1 MKKKNRNPNSK
12 LHDYSKYASKW
23 NGVEIPSD
31 DERYYGIHRDG
42 NRVKIDIK
50 RMKKIGTSG
59 VPTSVLD
66 AASALPRNTTYFLPK
81 RLHRHDYVINQF
93 RDKLAELTASW
104 REYKTA
110 FGAITSP
117 TDIAE
122 QVRLERL
129 HTGLDDNEDATVA
142 GILSGAKRQ
151 TTYNKLWISQ
161 CAQFIHQM
169 ATELDALMLRKCVYL
184 GYARKDVT
192 RGSMRDYLNGTMKGR
207 ARIES
212 LKGYDVYAKFFTVW
226 NMLKHNSEDLFEK
239 MQKNYPEM
247 LLTDQYRNGEMSQ
260 YYLKIGDDYRRSY
273 RRTCLLHR
281 AAARCHSYHPRNH
294 LNYIVNEEGL
304 FLLQFGVR
312 SKPSFFVAQKPQY
325 LLAMRR
331 KKGVFKHETHDS
343 R

>member
-1 MKKKNRNPNSK
+1 MKKKNRNPHSK
-12 LHDYSKYASKW
+12 VHDYSKYASKW

-59 VPTSVLD
+59 VPTKVLD

-110 FGAITSP
+110 FGTITSP

-184 GYARKDVT
+184 GFAEKEVT
-192 RGSMRDYLNGTMKGR
+192 RGKMHTYLNGTMKGR

-247 LLTDQYRNGEMSQ
+247 LLTDKYRNGEMSQ
-260 YYLKIGDDYRRSY
+260 YYLKIGDEYIEAMLVDLLPFYEALCSEFFDEDVEAAEWNYDDYFADKVKQAIKEI
-273 RRTCLLHR
+273 TNPLD
-281 AAARCHSYHPRNH
+281 
-294 LNYIVNEEGL
+294 V
-304 FLLQFGVR
+304 
-312 SKPSFFVAQKPQY
+312 
-325 LLAMRR
+325 
-331 KKGVFKHETHDS
+331 
-343 R
+343 

>member
-1 MKKKNRNPNSK
+1 MKKKNRNPHSK
-12 LHDYSKYASKW
+12 VHDYSKYASKW

-59 VPTSVLD
+59 VPTKVLD
-66 AASALPRNTTYFLPK
+66 AVSALPRNTTYFLPK

-93 RDKLAELTASW
+93 RDKLSELSSAW
-104 REYKTA
+104 REYKAA
-110 FGAITSP
+110 FSNIASP
-117 TDIAE
+117 ADIAE
-122 QVRLERL
+122 RVRLERIN
-129 HTGLDDNEDATVA
+129 TGLYDNEDATAA
-142 GILSGAKRQ
+142 GIISGVKRQ

-184 GYARKDVT
+184 GFSEKEVN
-192 RGSMRDYLNGTMKGR
+192 RGKLHTYLNGTMRGKIK
-207 ARIES
+207 IED
-212 LKGYDVYAKFFTVW
+212 LPGYDTYIKFFTIW

-260 YYLKIGDDYRRSY
+260 YYLKIGDEYIESMLVELLPFYEALCADFFDEDVEAADWNYDDYF
-273 RRTCLLHR
+273 
-281 AAARCHSYHPRNH
+281 AEKVKQA
-294 LNYIVNEEGL
+294 INEITNPLG
-304 FLLQFGVR
+304 
-312 SKPSFFVAQKPQY
+312 A
-325 LLAMRR
+325 
-331 KKGVFKHETHDS
+331 
-343 R
+343 

>member
-1 MKKKNRNPNSK
+1 MKKKNRNPHSK
-12 LHDYSKYASKW
+12 VHDYSKYASKW

-50 RMKKIGTSG
+50 RMNKIGTSG
-59 VPTSVLD
+59 VPTKVLD
-66 AASALPRNTTYFLPK
+66 AASALPRNTTYFLPT

-104 REYKTA
+104 KEYKTA
-110 FGAITSP
+110 FGTIISP
-117 TDIAE
+117 SDIAE
-122 QVRLERL
+122 QIRLERL

-142 GILSGAKRQ
+142 GIISGAKRQ
-151 TTYNKLWISQ
+151 ATYNKLWISQ
-161 CAQFIHQM
+161 CAQFMHQM

-192 RGSMRDYLNGTMKGR
+192 RGSMHDYLNGTMKGR
-207 ARIES
+207 ARIEE
-212 LKGYDVYAKFFTVW
+212 LKGYDVYVKFFTVW

-260 YYLKIGDDYRRSY
+260 YYLKIGDEYIESMLVELLPFYEALCSNFFDEYVEAADWNYDDYFVEKINQ
-273 RRTCLLHR
+273 TIKEITN
-281 AAARCHSYHPRNH
+281 P
-294 LNYIVNEEGL
+294 LNV
-304 FLLQFGVR
+304 
-312 SKPSFFVAQKPQY
+312 
-325 LLAMRR
+325 
-331 KKGVFKHETHDS
+331 
-343 R
+343 

>member
-1 MKKKNRNPNSK
+1 MKKKNRNPHSK
-12 LHDYSKYASKW
+12 VHDYSKYASKW

-110 FGAITSP
+110 FGTITSP

-142 GILSGAKRQ
+142 GI
-151 TTYNKLWISQ
+151 IS
-161 CAQFIHQM
+161 AW
-169 ATELDALMLRKCVYL
+169 ASARVLR
-184 GYARKDVT
+184 
-192 RGSMRDYLNGTMKGR
+192 RGT
-207 ARIES
+207 
-212 LKGYDVYAKFFTVW
+212 
-226 NMLKHNSEDLFEK
+226 
-239 MQKNYPEM
+239 
-247 LLTDQYRNGEMSQ
+247 
-260 YYLKIGDDYRRSY
+260 
-273 RRTCLLHR
+273 
-281 AAARCHSYHPRNH
+281 
-294 LNYIVNEEGL
+294 
-304 FLLQFGVR
+304 
-312 SKPSFFVAQKPQY
+312 
-325 LLAMRR
+325 
-331 KKGVFKHETHDS
+331 
-343 R
+343 

>member
-1 MKKKNRNPNSK
+1 MKKKNRNPHSK
-12 LHDYSKYASKW
+12 VHDYSKYASKW

-59 VPTSVLD
+59 VPVSVLD

-81 RLHRHDYVINQF
+81 RLHRYDYVINQF

-117 TDIAE
+117 TDEAE

-129 HTGLDDNEDATVA
+129 NSGLDDNEDATVA

-184 GYARKDVT
+184 GYARKDVS
-192 RGSMRDYLNGTMKGR
+192 RGSMHDYLNGTMKGR

-239 MQKNYPEM
+239 IQKNYPDM
-247 LLTDQYRNGEMSQ
+247 LLTTRYRNGEMSQ
-260 YYLKIGDDYRRSY
+260 YYLKIGDDYIEKML
-273 RRTCLLHR
+273 TDLLPFYEDLCTR
-281 AAARCHSYHPRNH
+281 FFEENVEEANW
-294 LNYIVNEEGL
+294 NYDDY
-304 FLLQFGVR
+304 FLEKVR
-312 SKPSFFVAQKPQY
+312 QT
-325 LLAMRR
+325 MREISNPLD
-331 KKGVFKHETHDS
+331 V
-343 R
+343 

>member
-1 MKKKNRNPNSK
+1 MKKKNRNQHSK
-12 LHDYSKYASKW
+12 VHDYSKYASKW

-59 VPTSVLD
+59 VPTRVLD

-93 RDKLAELTASW
+93 RDKLAELTTSW

-110 FGAITSP
+110 FGTITSP
-117 TDIAE
+117 SDIAE
-122 QVRLERL
+122 QTRLERL

-184 GYARKDVT
+184 GFAEKEVT
-192 RGSMRDYLNGTMKGR
+192 RGKMHTYLNGTMKGR

-260 YYLKIGDDYRRSY
+260 YYLKIGDEYIESMLVELLPFYEALCADFFDEDVEAADWNYDDYF
-273 RRTCLLHR
+273 
-281 AAARCHSYHPRNH
+281 AEKVKQA
-294 LNYIVNEEGL
+294 INEITNPLG
-304 FLLQFGVR
+304 
-312 SKPSFFVAQKPQY
+312 A
-325 LLAMRR
+325 
-331 KKGVFKHETHDS
+331 
-343 R
+343 

>member
-1 MKKKNRNPNSK
+1 MAKKDRKRTHNKNIYQ
-12 LHDYSKYASKW
+12 YSAKTSPGDLEYF
-23 NGVEIPSD
+23 
-31 DERYYGIHRDG
+31 GIHKNGDRI
-42 NRVKIDIK
+42 KIDVK
-50 RMKKIGTSG
+50 RMKKTCEKNGPRTLYE
-59 VPTSVLD
+59 T
-66 AASALPRNTTYFLPK
+66 ALKISDIPRNTAYFLPK

-192 RGSMRDYLNGTMKGR
+192 RGSMHDYLNGTMKGR
-207 ARIES
+207 ARIEE
-212 LKGYDVYAKFFTVW
+212 LKGYDVYVKFFTVW

-260 YYLKIGDDYRRSY
+260 YYLKIGDDYIEAMLVD
-273 RRTCLLHR
+273 LLPFYEALCSDFFDADVEAAEWNYDDYFAEKVKR
-281 AAARCHSYHPRNH
+281 AIKEITNPLDA
-294 LNYIVNEEGL
+294 
-304 FLLQFGVR
+304 
-312 SKPSFFVAQKPQY
+312 
-325 LLAMRR
+325 
-331 KKGVFKHETHDS
+331 
-343 R
+343 

>member
-1 MKKKNRNPNSK
+1 MKKKNRNPHSK
-12 LHDYSKYASKW
+12 VHDYSKYASKW

-59 VPTSVLD
+59 VPIKVLD

-93 RDKLAELTASW
+93 RDKLAELTTSW

-110 FGAITSP
+110 FGTITSP
-117 TDIAE
+117 SDIAE
-122 QVRLERL
+122 QTRLERL

-142 GILSGAKRQ
+142 GIPSGAKRQ

-184 GYARKDVT
+184 GFAEKEVT
-192 RGSMRDYLNGTMKGR
+192 RGKMHTYLNGTMKGR

-226 NMLKHNSEDLFEK
+226 NMLKHNSEDL
-239 MQKNYPEM
+239 
-247 LLTDQYRNGEMSQ
+247 L
-260 YYLKIGDDYRRSY
+260 RRCK
-273 RRTCLLHR
+273 RTIPKC
-281 AAARCHSYHPRNH
+281 
-294 LNYIVNEEGL
+294 
-304 FLLQFGVR
+304 F
-312 SKPSFFVAQKPQY
+312 
-325 LLAMRR
+325 
-331 KKGVFKHETHDS
+331 
-343 R
+343 